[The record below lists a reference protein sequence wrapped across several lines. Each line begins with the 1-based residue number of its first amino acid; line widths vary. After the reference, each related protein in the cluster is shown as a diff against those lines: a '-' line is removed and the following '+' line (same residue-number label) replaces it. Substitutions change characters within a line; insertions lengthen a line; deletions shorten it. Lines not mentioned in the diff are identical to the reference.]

1 MAKAARQVEISAFP
15 EDHTPPDEAIEIELS
30 GDDAGDTVVDL
41 APAPE
46 PKPAETPKPE
56 EDSPLQKALD
66 AQTRA
71 EELQRTAQRERDE
84 AVRQTRDRDQELT
97 RERGEREDAQYN
109 SVLTAIAAEQASL
122 DKAEQDYAIFASA
135 GDHASAA
142 KMQRTIGVA
151 AARLD
156 RLEENKLTFDQRREA
171 SKTAQPEPQRAAPTP
186 VGLEQQIATLPDDA
200 KNWLRK
206 HPEFMSDNAKNKKI
220 SAAHIYLTENKGI
233 SAFTPAYF
241 DALDTEF
248 GFKTAAPV
256 EPERQAQPQRRSMPV
271 TAPVSRDVPTASGVR
286 APSSK
291 MHLSAEERAIA
302 RSAFTA
308 KDMSNEQKE
317 LLYAQNKRKLE
328 KMRANGQY
336 PQSERN

>member
-15 EDHTPPDEAIEIELS
+15 EDHTPPDEAIEIELAGEDP
-30 GDDAGDTVVDL
+30 GDIEVEI
-41 APAPE
+41 APASAVAEPKSAEPE
-46 PKPAETPKPE
+46 P
-56 EDSPLQKALD
+56 DSPLQKALD

-84 AVRQTRDRDQELT
+84 AIRQTRDRDQELT

-109 SVLTAIAAEQASL
+109 SVLTAIAAEQATL
-122 DKAEQDYAIFASA
+122 DKAESDYAIFASG

-142 KMQRTIGVA
+142 KMQRMIGVA

-156 RLEENKLTFDQRREA
+156 RLEENKLTFDQKREA
-171 SKTAQPEPQRAAPTP
+171 AKTAPEPQRSAPAP
-186 VGLEQQIATLPDDA
+186 ASLEQQIASLPDDA

-206 HPEFMSDNAKNKKI
+206 HPEFMNDNALNKKI
-220 SAAHIYLTENKGI
+220 SAAHIYLTENKGVA
-233 SAFTPAYF
+233 AFTPAYF

-248 GFKTAAPV
+248 GFKTAAP

-291 MHLSAEERAIA
+291 MHLTADERAIA